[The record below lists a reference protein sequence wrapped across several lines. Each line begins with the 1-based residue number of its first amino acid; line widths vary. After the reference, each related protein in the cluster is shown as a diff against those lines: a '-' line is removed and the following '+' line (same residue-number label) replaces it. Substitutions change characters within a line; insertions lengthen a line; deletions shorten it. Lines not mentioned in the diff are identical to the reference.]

1 MIDRHNVVVCVSVNE
16 VANAVHRN
24 MQNEIKNKKKQPEWS
39 HIGVTTM
46 PFGKKRIFNVK
57 MRCIPCTCSMHA
69 HMPCIFNRRSNTK
82 TAKNKIEK
90 HEPIL

>member
-46 PFGKKRIFNVK
+46 PFGKKTAPKEYLTSKCDAFRVHAA
-57 MRCIPCTCSMHA
+57 CTHTCLAYS
-69 HMPCIFNRRSNTK
+69 IGDRTQKRQ
-82 TAKNKIEK
+82 KIK
-90 HEPIL
+90 